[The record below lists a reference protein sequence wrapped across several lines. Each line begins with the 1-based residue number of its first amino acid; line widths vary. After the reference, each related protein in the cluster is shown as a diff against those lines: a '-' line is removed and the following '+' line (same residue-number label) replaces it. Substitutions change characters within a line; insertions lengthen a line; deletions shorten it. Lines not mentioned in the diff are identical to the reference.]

1 MSLKRHFYISDD
13 LDDLATLERELE
25 GSGIATP
32 QIHILSQNDA
42 DVEHRN
48 LNEVEA
54 VLKKDV
60 VHSMEKG
67 AIIGVVLSAA
77 VLALAY
83 VAGWTASAAGWIPFI
98 FLSIVILG
106 FCTWEG
112 GLFGIQEPH
121 YQFKR
126 FEDAL
131 KQGKH
136 VFFVDINQQQE
147 DALNR
152 IVKNH
157 ANLEMAG
164 EGEAT
169 PEWVVSWQTNWKGF
183 VKSMP

>member
-1 MSLKRHFYISDD
+1 MSLQRYFYISND
-13 LDDLATLERELE
+13 LDDLATLEQELKDN
-25 GSGIATP
+25 GIATP

-42 DVEHRN
+42 DVEHHK

-60 VHSMEKG
+60 VHSMKKG
-67 AIIGVVLSAA
+67 AVIGIAFSAA
-77 VLALAY
+77 MLALAY
-83 VAGWTASAAGWIPFI
+83 LAGWTASAAGWMPAI
-98 FLSIVILG
+98 FLSVIILG

-121 YQFKR
+121 HQFKR
-126 FEDAL
+126 FDKAL

-147 DALNR
+147 QTLNLL
-152 IVKNH
+152 VKKH
-157 ANLEMAG
+157 TSLKRAG
-164 EGEAT
+164 KGEAT
-169 PEWVVSWQTNWKGF
+169 PEWVVNWQTNWKGF